1 MQALDE
7 LGIDENTLVVF
18 TSDNGPWLIQ
28 KLNRGSAGP
37 FFEGKVST
45 WEGGF
50 RVPAI
55 FRWPG
60 KIKSGVT
67 TTAFG
72 TTMDL
77 FTTFILLG
85 GGKVPSDREID
96 GQDLS
101 PVLLHNQPGREPL
114 LYYYFADELWG
125 VRKGPWKLH
134 FKTTD
139 PSSVTTWG
147 AWVIEEHDPPILFNL
162 ELDPGEKYNM
172 AASNPEIAAE
182 LAALAHSHRE
192 TLKPGT
198 SQR

>member
-1 MQALDE
+1 MRGHSRRGLYGDTIEEIDWSAGRVLETLKQ
-7 LGIDENTLVVF
+7 LGVDENTLVVF
-18 TSDNGPWLIQ
+18 TSDNGPWLSQ
-28 KLNRGSAGP
+28 KLDGGSAGP

-60 KIKSGVT
+60 KIEAGVT

-85 GGKVPSDREID
+85 GGTLPSDRDVD

-101 PVLLHNQPGREPL
+101 PVLLQKKPGREPL

-125 VRKGPWKLH
+125 VRKGPWKMH
-134 FKTTD
+134 FKT
-139 PSSVTTWG
+139 
-147 AWVIEEHDPPILFNL
+147 N
-162 ELDPGEKYNM
+162 
-172 AASNPEIAAE
+172 
-182 LAALAHSHRE
+182 
-192 TLKPGT
+192 
-198 SQR
+198 